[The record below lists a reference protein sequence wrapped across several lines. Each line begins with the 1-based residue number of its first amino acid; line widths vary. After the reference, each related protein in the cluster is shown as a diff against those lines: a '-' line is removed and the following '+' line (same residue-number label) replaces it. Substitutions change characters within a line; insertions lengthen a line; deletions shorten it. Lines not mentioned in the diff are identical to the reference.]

1 MDVFLRTTSKD
12 IIERSLAS
20 LWASCWWEGLRTE
33 KSQGIE
39 SRLEFSV
46 VGRDEPVKGYSLRNR
61 TKEKG

>member
-39 SRLEFSV
+39 SGDL
-46 VGRDEPVKGYSLRNR
+46 SLVLWEGMNQ
-61 TKEKG
+61 